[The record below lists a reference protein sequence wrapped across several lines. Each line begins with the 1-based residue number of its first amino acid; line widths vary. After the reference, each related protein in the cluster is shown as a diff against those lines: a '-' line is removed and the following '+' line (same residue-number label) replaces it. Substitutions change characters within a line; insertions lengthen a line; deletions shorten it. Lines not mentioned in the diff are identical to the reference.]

1 MLRSIGFP
9 LVATLGA
16 LLVTALGGETIL
28 SLFGPEFTSA
38 KVPLLILLACQ
49 LVRVLFG
56 PNVALL
62 SVVGA
67 QRQNAMLAIGA
78 LVVLALANL
87 ALVPSA
93 GVVGAALAVALATI
107 VWLSACAVVLAR
119 VSGLRTDALHLVFRT
134 SPESELPR

>member
-38 KVPLLILLACQ
+38 KVPLLILLVCQ
-49 LVRVLFG
+49 LLRVLFG

-119 VSGLRTDALHLVFRT
+119 VSGLSTDALHLVFRV
-134 SPESELPR
+134 SPESDLPR